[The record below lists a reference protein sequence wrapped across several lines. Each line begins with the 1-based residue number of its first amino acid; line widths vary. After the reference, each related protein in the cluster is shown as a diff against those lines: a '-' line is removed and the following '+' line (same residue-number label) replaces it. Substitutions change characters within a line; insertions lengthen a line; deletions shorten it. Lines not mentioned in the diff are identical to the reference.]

1 MSEPVI
7 AEYIWI
13 DGTGENLRSKAR
25 TLDENQSLVV
35 EDLPLWN
42 FDGSSTYQAVGDDS
56 EIMLKPQA
64 VYKDPFRRNHH
75 ILVMCDCYKYENDQL
90 NAIPS
95 NTRAPA
101 QKIFNQKTETI
112 PWFGIEQEYVLFDQA
127 TQRPLNWP
135 SEGLPE
141 PQGKYY
147 CGVGTDRAWGRKI
160 AEAHYQA
167 CLFAG
172 LKIGGINGEV
182 LPSQW
187 EYQIGPCTGID
198 SGDQLWV
205 SRYILGRICEEI
217 NVSYSLDPKPIKDWN
232 GSGGHVNFSTL
243 CMRQDKGYD
252 EIIKA
257 IDLLSLKHKEHME
270 VYGKSNEKRL
280 VGNCETSSYDQF
292 SYGVGNR
299 ETSVR
304 IPNQV
309 ANDQKG
315 YFEDRRPGANLDPYL
330 VTAKI
335 FETTTLPESKK
346 KFESIDKI
354 QK

>member
-1 MSEPVI
+1 MSGSII

-25 TLDENQSLVV
+25 TLDWNQSLLASN
-35 EDLPLWN
+35 LPLWN
-42 FDGSSTYQAVGDDS
+42 FDGSSTGQAMGDDS

-64 VYKDPFRRNHH
+64 VYKDPFRRHDH
-75 ILVMCDCYKYENDQL
+75 ILVLCDCYKYENGQL
-90 NAIPS
+90 NPIPS

-101 QKIFNQKTETI
+101 QKQFDRKIETV
-112 PWFGIEQEYVLFDQA
+112 PWFGIEQEYVLMDNA
-127 TQRPLNWP
+127 TNRLFNWP
-135 SEGLPE
+135 LSGLPE
-141 PQGKYY
+141 NQGKYY
-147 CGVGTDRAWGRKI
+147 CGVGSDRAWGRKI

-187 EYQIGPCTGID
+187 EYQIGPCTGIE

-205 SRYILGRICEEI
+205 SRYILGRICEDADLI
-217 NVSYSLDPKPIKDWN
+217 YSLDPKPVPDWN

-243 CMRQDKGYD
+243 AMRQDGGYE

-257 IDLLSLKHKEHME
+257 IDLLSHRHKEHME

-280 VGNCETSSYDQF
+280 VGSCETSSYDRF

-309 ANDQKG
+309 AIDKKG
-315 YFEDRRPGANLDPYL
+315 YFEDRRPAANLDPYL

-335 FETTTLPESKK
+335 FETTTLNVK
-346 KFESIDKI
+346 
-354 QK
+354 